1 MGRAVQPPLVPHK
14 QHRYLGQ
21 QQTDSGDCPHR
32 LGRHELRHP
41 IPECSVTDLVVVL
54 DECDKNGGR
63 QIGARR
69 ASRTAAI
76 GHQLALERETLR

>member
-1 MGRAVQPPLVPHK
+1 
-14 QHRYLGQ
+14 
-21 QQTDSGDCPHR
+21 
-32 LGRHELRHP
+32 LRHP
-41 IPECSVTDLVVVL
+41 IPEFSVTDLVVVL